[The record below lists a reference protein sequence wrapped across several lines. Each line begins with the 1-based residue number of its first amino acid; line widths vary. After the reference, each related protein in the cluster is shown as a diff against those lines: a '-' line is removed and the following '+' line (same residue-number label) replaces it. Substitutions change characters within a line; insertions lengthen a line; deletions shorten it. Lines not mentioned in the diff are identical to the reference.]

1 VVRLALFLALVC
13 SVRVLGRAAW
23 HHEPSPYRAVFQV
36 LSAPNHP
43 QAGTAVSVPIC
54 GMGLPTGLDL
64 LGFDEQGKALP
75 SLALGVGEANL
86 ALALLNVP
94 PETKRVYLY
103 FGSRVEAPQSSWFKP
118 SLTVDIRSFA
128 KGGVGSRSEVGDALQ
143 KSQRL
148 GRTFVDTISLGYNP
162 IDSTDRILMVFRGY
176 LRVESSGPQTFML
189 VSDDAGYVFIDEK
202 LVLERERHQR
212 VRDMVRGECRQT
224 VDLTAGLHPIRCLV
238 ADSGGGQMA
247 VVARWKGPRDKA
259 VLSKDDFLQPGQ
271 TKLQSVEPRHSE
283 QGCPSFD
290 YQPLSYMSVD
300 GIQFTE
306 VKFRTLN
313 GRPASWKFSDGA
325 IFQSASFRHVLVG
338 VKTRGVALDQ
348 DGAKGAGRVA
358 FPENPPERQR
368 MWRYHEFNNYAELMK
383 QQDPNRLETQTL
395 LGYWKFLRYRELN
408 QDLLPVCKVLLAG
421 RKLKEAT
428 HCQVLLDLAR
438 SAGAKEPEVA
448 KRAYASLTDGRGTR
462 RQWQVWA
469 REFAEFTMLRLQDAA
484 LAEKIIADL
493 GKELSPRHRLPA
505 LLNFELALL
514 KKEPE
519 TARKH
524 LAQLLKAR
532 KLVDKQRY
540 AATRSNALR
549 QEVENLIKKGFVD
562 RAFTTLHDWE
572 ELASEDWTNGN
583 LALARAHLWS
593 KLGWWPGALT
603 ELEGA
608 ASLNPLL
615 PNLPDVK
622 LEQNAI
628 LRRLGRWSEAAEVA
642 RQIVKEF
649 PNHPAAETAAKR
661 L

>member
-1 VVRLALFLALVC
+1 
-13 SVRVLGRAAW
+13 
-23 HHEPSPYRAVFQV
+23 
-36 LSAPNHP
+36 
-43 QAGTAVSVPIC
+43 
-54 GMGLPTGLDL
+54 MGLPTGLDL

-75 SLALGVGEANL
+75 TLALGVGEANL
-86 ALALLNVP
+86 ALALLDVP

-103 FGSRVEAPQSSWFKP
+103 FGSGGEAPQSSWFKP
-118 SLTVDIRSFA
+118 SLTVDIRTFA

-148 GRTFVDTISLGYNP
+148 GRVFVDTISLSYNP
-162 IDSTDRILMVFRGY
+162 IDSSDRMLMVFRGY

-189 VSDDAGYVFIDEK
+189 VSDDAGYLFIDEK
-202 LVLERERHQR
+202 LVLERKGHQR

-224 VDLTAGLHPIRCLV
+224 VELTAGLHPIRCLV

-271 TKLQSVEPRHSE
+271 TKLLSVEPRHSE
-283 QGCPSFD
+283 QGCPSFE
-290 YQPLSYMSVD
+290 YQALSYMSVD

-313 GRPASWKFSDGA
+313 GRPARWKFSDGA
-325 IFQSASFRHVLVG
+325 VFQSASFRHVLVG

-348 DGAKGAGRVA
+348 DGAKASGRVA
-358 FPENPPERQR
+358 FPGNPPERQR
-368 MWRYHEFNNYAELMK
+368 MWRYHEFNNYAELMR
-383 QQDPNRLETQTL
+383 QQDPQRLETQTL

-421 RKLKEAT
+421 RKLKAST
-428 HCQVLLDLAR
+428 QCQVLLDLAR
-438 SAGAKEPEVA
+438 AAGAKEPEVA

-462 RQWQVWA
+462 REWQVWA
-469 REFAEFTMLRLQDAA
+469 REFAEFTMLRLQDAT

-493 GKELSPRHRLPA
+493 GKELPPRHRLLA

-519 TARKH
+519 TARKY
-524 LAQLLKAR
+524 LTQLLEAR
-532 KLVDKQRY
+532 KLVTKQRY

-549 QEVENLIKKGFVD
+549 QEMESLIKKGFVD
-562 RAFTTLHDWE
+562 RAFTILHDWE

-583 LALARAHLWS
+583 LALSRAHLWS
-593 KLGWWPGALT
+593 KLGWWQGALT

-608 ASLNPLL
+608 ISLNPLL

-628 LRRLGRWSEAAEVA
+628 LRRLGRWAEAAEIA
-642 RQIVKEF
+642 RQIVDEF
-649 PNHPAAETAAKR
+649 PNHPAAKTAAKR